1 MKTIGIEFPSVY
13 AKNGKIDV
21 EEISIKAELDSS
33 HDICF
38 LIRGRNKTGG
48 ALIEQSKDINVIL
61 SKMNDL
67 MLQLLNRQ
75 AFALNAAA
83 KEME

>member
-1 MKTIGIEFPSVY
+1 MKTIGVEFPSIY
-13 AKNGKIDV
+13 ARNGKIDV
-21 EEISIKAELDSS
+21 EEISIKAELNTS
-33 HDICF
+33 HDVCF

-48 ALIEQSKDINVIL
+48 ALMEQSEDINVIL
-61 SKMNDL
+61 AKMNDL

-75 AFALNAAA
+75 VFALKAAA